1 MNKAI
6 NKIVDL
12 PKLVKTTWIIL
23 WITLL
28 MFLGLK
34 LCFNIWYPIV
44 VRSQT
49 FIYVCDFIDNNL
61 WLQFIIGL
69 ISYLF
74 NINIW
79 FLTVIKSKKY
89 DNLKNFIILNILI
102 LIVYTTKF
110 FNNTLGGLL
119 EFIYLLI
126 IPTIINIK
134 KNNFKNKYIN
144 LFFAIFIY
152 VIITIWQANIL
163 FVRGL
168 ENVITT
174 YSSVIYY
181 VLQIDFYIFTIIL
194 WIGVSFMGFM
204 GGGFLWGK
212 SETELL
218 EIKEKELKKEFPN
231 KSLIEKIDKRLA
243 KIKK

>member
-12 PKLVKTTWIIL
+12 PKLVKTIWIIL

-49 FIYVCDFIDNNL
+49 FINVCDFIDNQR
-61 WLQFIIGL
+61 WLEFSIGIILYVYSLNIWVL
-69 ISYLF
+69 IAIKKKKFNKIELILF
-74 NINIW
+74 NSL
-79 FLTVIKSKKY
+79 FVIGY
-89 DNLKNFIILNILI
+89 II
-102 LIVYTTKF
+102 KF
-110 FNNTLGGLL
+110 FNNLIGSFI
-119 EFIYLLI
+119 EIIYLII
-126 IPTIINIK
+126 IPMIINLKNKCMNNTLYKIIYSILIYIIINI
-134 KNNFKNKYIN
+134 
-144 LFFAIFIY
+144 
-152 VIITIWQANIL
+152 WQINIL
-163 FVRGL
+163 FIRNINDIL
-168 ENVITT
+168 SNCPSI
-174 YSSVIYY
+174 IYY
-181 VLQIDFYIFTIIL
+181 VMQIDYYIFLNIL
-194 WIGVSFMGFM
+194 WIGVSFMGFLS
-204 GGGFLWGK
+204 GGFLWGK
-212 SETELL
+212 SESELL

>member
-1 MNKAI
+1 
-6 NKIVDL
+6 
-12 PKLVKTTWIIL
+12 
-23 WITLL
+23 

-49 FIYVCDFIDNNL
+49 FINVCDFIDNHV
-61 WLQFIIGL
+61 WLEFSVGL
-69 ISYLF
+69 MCYLL
-74 NINIW
+74 NINIY
-79 FLTVIKSKKY
+79 FLTTTKGKRY
-89 DNLKNFIILNILI
+89 RNYKNFIFLNILI
-102 LIVYTTKF
+102 FIVYIVKF
-110 FNNTLGGLL
+110 FNNALGGIL
-119 EFIYLLI
+119 EFIYVLI

-134 KNNFKNKYIN
+134 RNNFQNKFVN

-168 ENVITT
+168 ENVLTT
-174 YSSVIYY
+174 YSSVIYF

-204 GGGFLWGK
+204 GVGFLWGK

>member
-1 MNKAI
+1 
-6 NKIVDL
+6 
-12 PKLVKTTWIIL
+12 
-23 WITLL
+23 

-49 FIYVCDFIDNNL
+49 FINVCDFIDNHV
-61 WLQFIIGL
+61 WLEFCLGIL
-69 ISYLF
+69 FYLF

-79 FLTVIKSKKY
+79 FLTTIKSKKY
-89 DNLKNFIILNILI
+89 NNYKNFIILNILF
-102 LIVYTTKF
+102 LIVYIIKF
-110 FNNTLGGLL
+110 FNNNVGGLL
-119 EFIYLLI
+119 EFIYLII
-126 IPTIINIK
+126 IPTIINFK
-134 KNNFKNKYIN
+134 RNNFNNKYIN
-144 LFFAIFIY
+144 LLFATFIY
-152 VIITIWQANIL
+152 LIITIWQANIL

-168 ENVITT
+168 ENVLTT
-174 YSSVIYY
+174 YSSAISY

-194 WIGVSFMGFM
+194 WIGVSFMGFL